1 MNLILQL
8 HHASC
13 KVQAH
18 PSPNGDRVALI
29 AEWRHSRVV
38 GGPLQVY
45 DVASGALLLDI
56 RDTIAMHIRW
66 APSGTQLVA
75 CLCKHARPEKPDQ
88 TEWAIFSLSNGL
100 MSLCM
105 AWPSTTGVP
114 FTGSA
119 LWSPD
124 SSLLAIQQPGRES
137 VCVREGASGAL
148 IWSTAQ
154 HPGRFP
160 PHCRAQLAWVRSSSV
175 SWGLLFDTHSCLVH
189 LQRHIGYATPAWI
202 PGLVNLDMRAAHQQ
216 AIGSAKH
223 GLIALA
229 SKPAATGSF
238 GLVLSPLQS
247 LSAPGYMVL
256 DHFSNQAQEQ
266 STTAYVRRVIEHTRL
281 SMGTSVW
288 APFLVGS
295 NAVSAHI
302 AHEPVCISG
311 PGSAAHFG
319 HRECI
324 FDPRVGPGH
333 HSGWLGKALCIVDGR
348 NHAVGGSWTAGELC
362 QLAGRAPVTCG
373 LTSGPYWSADGK
385 VLGVLTRDCMLF
397 MVFA

>member
-1 MNLILQL
+1 M
-8 HHASC
+8 
-13 KVQAH
+13 
-18 PSPNGDRVALI
+18 
-29 AEWRHSRVV
+29 
-38 GGPLQVY
+38 
-45 DVASGALLLDI
+45 
-56 RDTIAMHIRW
+56 
-66 APSGTQLVA
+66 
-75 CLCKHARPEKPDQ
+75 
-88 TEWAIFSLSNGL
+88 
-100 MSLCM
+100 
-105 AWPSTTGVP
+105 
-114 FTGSA
+114 
-119 LWSPD
+119 
-124 SSLLAIQQPGRES
+124 
-137 VCVREGASGAL
+137 
-148 IWSTAQ
+148 
-154 HPGRFP
+154 
-160 PHCRAQLAWVRSSSV
+160 
-175 SWGLLFDTHSCLVH
+175 
-189 LQRHIGYATPAWI
+189 
-202 PGLVNLDMRAAHQQ
+202 
-216 AIGSAKH
+216 
-223 GLIALA
+223 

-266 STTAYVRRVIEHTRL
+266 STTAIPYVRRVIEHTRL

-302 AHEPVCISG
+302 AHASPSASLGRDQRPILVI
-311 PGSAAHFG
+311 GSAS
-319 HRECI
+319 C
-324 FDPRVGPGH
+324 DPRVGPGH